1 MIRERKAFYY
11 FPFVLYCIRWKM
23 TPAAPGGEQASLE
36 QCRGDIHMGYKSR
49 RIVEEYRTA
58 KGDYIQ
64 LRTVV
69 LDELKQKLEE
79 NRVPLLSIE
88 NRIKTEESLAEKVE
102 RKGDKYHSLSD
113 ITDVLGIRIICFF
126 SDDVDRVASMIE
138 KMYVMDWE
146 NTIDKRISISPTV
159 FGYLSLHY
167 ICSVPFDS
175 GYPEEICGKRF
186 EIQIRSTLQHVWAE
200 IEHDL
205 GYKSDFGV
213 PRDIRREF
221 SRVAGLLE
229 IADERFASIRDNVKK
244 YGTEIRQR
252 IADNTA
258 EELLIDRVSLK
269 EYMLRNKKMREFLES
284 LASICGAQISEID
297 PEAYLPQ
304 LEWLGK
310 NTIGDMQKMLEKD
323 WDLAWSLA
331 DRKLRDS
338 ELDILSS
345 NSGLLYLCR
354 AELLNGNYS
363 QEKIEE
369 FMNLSM
375 KNKERA
381 SRQAKK
387 LLADFRAIKE
397 EKEL

>member
-1 MIRERKAFYY
+1 MRSSGSFYEYLMQFSRKSGILKRYE
-11 FPFVLYCIRWKM
+11 IW
-23 TPAAPGGEQASLE
+23 GGEQ
-36 QCRGDIHMGYKSR
+36 MNFKSKK
-49 RIVEEYRTA
+49 IIDEYRET
-58 KGDYIQ
+58 KGEYIQ
-64 LRTVV
+64 LKYAVMES
-69 LDELKQKLEE
+69 LQQKLEE
-79 NRVPLLSIE
+79 NGIPLLAID

-102 RKGDKYHSLSD
+102 RKGDKYRSLSD
-113 ITDVLGIRIICFF
+113 ITDILGIRIICFF

-138 KMYVMDWE
+138 EMYEMDWD

-167 ICSVPFDS
+167 ICSIPFNS
-175 GYPEEICGKRF
+175 KYPKEICGKKF

-229 IADERFASIRDNVKK
+229 IADERFASIRDSVKK

-258 EELLIDRVSLK
+258 DDLLVDRVTLK
-269 EYMLRNKKMREFLES
+269 EYILLNRKMREFLER
-284 LASICGAQISEID
+284 LASICGSQISEFD

-310 NTIGDMQKMLEKD
+310 NTIGDMQSMLEANQQ
-323 WDLAWSLA
+323 LAYHLANLSLKNT
-331 DRKLRDS
+331 D
-338 ELDILSS
+338 LDILSS
-345 NSGLLYLCR
+345 NVGLRFLCR
-354 AELLNGNYS
+354 AELLLKKYPL
-363 QEKIEE
+363 EKIEE

-375 KNKERA
+375 KDNERA
-381 SRQAKK
+381 ARQAKK
-387 LLADFRAIKE
+387 LMADYAAIRGGVTDDQI
-397 EKEL
+397 